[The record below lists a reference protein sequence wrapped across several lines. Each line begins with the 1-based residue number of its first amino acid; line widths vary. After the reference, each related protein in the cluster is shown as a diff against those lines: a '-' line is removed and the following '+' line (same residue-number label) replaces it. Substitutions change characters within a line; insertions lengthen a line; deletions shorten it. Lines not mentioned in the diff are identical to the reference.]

1 MFTDLYRRD
10 REVNFS
16 EGELEKKYYIVPL
29 KLVKNDGEFVR
40 YEIDRKLISKVEQ
53 LTLNGYKKCQSNIL
67 DWMRSKNIKFDA
79 EKSDLE

>member
-1 MFTDLYRRD
+1 LFTDLYRRD

-40 YEIDRKLISKVEQ
+40 YEIDRKLIAKVE
-53 LTLNGYKKCQSNIL
+53 
-67 DWMRSKNIKFDA
+67 
-79 EKSDLE
+79 